1 MHRNTVALAVVWSLF
16 LVAPLA
22 SEGAPAADAGPTV
35 LARAGDVTIDVEEF
49 RAEMARRGG
58 HVPGAYAT
66 VEQRR
71 ALLDEMIQSRAL
83 ALAAIAAG
91 YDRDP
96 EFRAAVERMLGTRYL
111 REHLDEQ
118 LSNVSVSEDE
128 IAAFYESH
136 RDEYLTPARA
146 RAAWVL
152 IRVPRKATPEAVEK
166 ARERAEAAREEALA
180 LPGTE
185 RNLGDVARRLSEDAA
200 TRYTGGE
207 IGWIYE
213 SQGESYRLGPE
224 FVHEVFALSGPGS
237 LSPVLRHELGF
248 YFLKLVEREGA
259 APAPL
264 EKMAPGIRS
273 RLLKQKQEA
282 TRAAF
287 FARLLGGTQIAID
300 ESALAAI
307 QPLAPAEKPERE
319 PPPLPGG

>member
-1 MHRNTVALAVVWSLF
+1 LFRNPVALAVSCSLL
-16 LVAPLA
+16 LVPPLA
-22 SEGAPAADAGPTV
+22 GQEAPASEAGQAV
-35 LARAGDVTIDVEEF
+35 LARAGEITIGVEEF

-66 VEQRR
+66 LEQKR

-83 ALAAIAAG
+83 AQAAIAAG

-96 EFRAAVERMLGTRYL
+96 EFRAAVERMLGSRYL
-111 REHLDEQ
+111 RDHLDDRLAEAA
-118 LSNVSVSEDE
+118 VTDE
-128 IAAFYESH
+128 EIDAFYESH

-152 IRVPRKATPEAVEK
+152 VRVANKATDEAV
-166 ARERAEAAREEALA
+166 ARARQRAESAREEALV
-180 LPGTE
+180 LPAGE

-213 SQGESYRLGPE
+213 SQGESYRLGAE
-224 FVHEVFALSGPGS
+224 FVREVFALSEPGS
-237 LSPVLRHELGF
+237 ISPVLRHELGF
-248 YFLKLVEREGA
+248 YFVKLVEREAA

-273 RLLKQKQEA
+273 RLLKERREA
-282 TRAAF
+282 IRAAF
-287 FARLLGGTQIAID
+287 FAGLVGGAAPAVD

-307 QPLAPAEKPERE
+307 RPLAPTEKPELA